1 MAKMCPK
8 CGNSWKKF
16 HGPWT
21 MERVMELFFGLESL
35 LYKVFLTQF
44 HKFHEFHHF
53 FFGLAE
59 NFFGLEIPY
68 IEESIL
74 RG

>member
-1 MAKMCPK
+1 
-8 CGNSWKKF
+8 
-16 HGPWT
+16 